1 MALTTLETN
10 IVLDV
15 YDHDGTRPS
24 IKSIALDDNTRYVF
38 ARLTYQGETYDIGST
53 ATVKLVIIR
62 PDKVGAQIAGE
73 AKEIQMGQADESII
87 TVYGAYAELD
97 QPAIAVAGTLLGQ
110 FIITSGDQ
118 ILRSQIFAVNN
129 GEALDADTWAGDYDG
144 YNLDELVEKVDA
156 AVDKV
161 DGMEADVTELKS
173 GFTALEYTTPITI
186 WAQGTIGASNGL
198 NSDSN
203 TRCRANGYFTNH
215 DLGFGTV
222 KIQIATGLR
231 LAARIWDSEM
241 GYVGAYPSDW
251 VSGELE
257 MPVQVGY
264 SYRFV
269 VSKSNNGAIT
279 PSDIP
284 ADGIQIVVSGYTDD
298 KVKTTG
304 KPADALAVRSEIK
317 AYNSPYNGRTSTI
330 LAAKEYSHA
339 DGTHP
344 TIDWYLLCDYAGD
357 MYISKDLKSRT
368 YITKKID
375 WNQYKYAVRANG
387 DIIAVYRTEFIT
399 GTAEYDSSLDNL
411 RQNPLVCLA
420 SEGYATW
427 HEVDFGTS
435 LKPCGWV
442 ENSGV
447 CLLPNGDLLFGEY
460 TRMLVNWTS
469 NLWRIKA
476 GADVTLA
483 ASWEVLK
490 SFRVAENDTDT
501 YDESVIEHFHCVQ
514 VDPYTDTVYLSTGD
528 KGYKSQIWYSTDNG
542 STWTKQ
548 TLDGQT
554 SGEELFRLVNFS
566 FTPNKVYWVSDD
578 PENHV
583 VISCDRGTAGLD
595 STSVQILATMSLLTG
610 RPATY
615 GQVLLEDLGLI
626 VMLDRLDGNAS
637 EMPFRAYDIVD
648 DEVKTITTIKSATG
662 ADVHVGFRTEYT
674 EFDPEDGVIKMGFGN
689 NANYL
694 NRNAICGNPA
704 KTFAENVNNLSVR
717 ISMDA
722 DRNVYARFGTF
733 YI

>member
-1 MALTTLETN
+1 MALTNIVKTL
-10 IVLDV
+10 VLDV
-15 YDHDGTRPS
+15 YDHDQTQAT
-24 IKSIALDDNTRYVF
+24 IKAIALDSKTRYVQ
-38 ARLTYQGETYDIGST
+38 ATLTYMGADYPVSET
-53 ATVKLVIIR
+53 ATVTLTVLR
-62 PDKVGAQIAGE
+62 PDKVGAQVG
-73 AKEIQMGQADESII
+73 GSVVDVDNADRTGTIKG
-87 TVYGAYAELD
+87 VFAELT
-97 QPAIAVAGTLLGQ
+97 QAALAVRGKCLCQ
-110 FIITSGDQ
+110 FKITDGEQ
-118 ILRSQIFAVNN
+118 ILRTEIFAVNN
-129 GEALDADTWAGDYDG
+129 GQALDADIEDWAGVVDG
-144 YNLDELVEKVDA
+144 HNLDEMAESIETLES
-156 AVDKV
+156 AV
-161 DGMEADVTELKS
+161 GTLQTDVAGLQGCYS
-173 GFTALEYTTPITI
+173 EYTTPITT
-186 WAQGTIGASNGL
+186 WVQGTIGASNGL

-222 KIQIATGLR
+222 KITIATGLR
-231 LAARIWDSEM
+231 LAARVWDADM
-241 GYVGAYPSDW
+241 KYVGAYPSDW

-257 MPVQVGY
+257 MPVQTGY

-269 VSKSNNGAIT
+269 VSKSNNGAIS

-284 ADGIQIVVSGYTDD
+284 ANGIQIVVSGYTDD

-317 AYNSPYNGRTSTI
+317 TYNSPYNGRTSTI
-330 LAAKEYSHA
+330 LAAKTFSHA

-399 GTAEYDSSLDNL
+399 GGTQEYGPSLDSQ

-420 SEGYATW
+420 SEGYSTW

-435 LKPCGWV
+435 KKPCGWV
-442 ENSGV
+442 ENVGA
-447 CLLPNGDLLFGEY
+447 CLLPNGDLLFAEY
-460 TRMLVNWTS
+460 TRMLVMYTA
-469 NLWRIKA
+469 NLWRIE
-476 GADVTLA
+476 ADVDVTDPTN
-483 ASWEVLK
+483 WEILK
-490 SFRVAENDTDT
+490 TFTVAEDDETE

-514 VDPYTDTVYLSTGD
+514 VDPYTGTVYFTTGD
-528 KGYKSQIWYSTDNG
+528 KGHKSQIWYSTDNG
-542 STWTKQ
+542 DTWTKQ
-548 TLDGQT
+548 VLNGQT

-578 PENHV
+578 PEHHV
-583 VISCDRGTAGLD
+583 VISCDRATNGLD
-595 STSVQILATMSLLTG
+595 STSVQVLATMPVITG

-615 GQVLLEDLGLI
+615 GQVLYEDLGLI
-626 VMLDRLDGNAS
+626 VMLDRLDGTNT
-637 EMPFRAYDIVD
+637 EMPFRAYDLED
-648 DEVKTITTIKSATG
+648 GTVKTICTIKSANGT
-662 ADVHVGFRTEYT
+662 AVHIGFRTEYT

-689 NANYL
+689 NSNYL

-704 KTFAENVNNLSVR
+704 NTFAENINNLSIR
-717 ISMDA
+717 INMDA
-722 DRNVYARFGTF
+722 DRNVYARFGTY

>member
-1 MALTTLETN
+1 MALTTIVKTL
-10 IVLDV
+10 VLDV
-15 YDHDGTRPS
+15 YDHDQTQAT
-24 IKSIALDDNTRYVF
+24 IKAIALDSKTRYVQ
-38 ARLTYQGETYDIGST
+38 ATLTYMGADYPVSET
-53 ATVKLVIIR
+53 ATVTLTVLR
-62 PDKVGAQIAGE
+62 PDKVGAQVVGSVVDVDN
-73 AKEIQMGQADESII
+73 ADRTGTIKG
-87 TVYGAYAELD
+87 VFAELT
-97 QPAIAVAGTLLGQ
+97 QAALAVRGKCLCQ
-110 FIITSGDQ
+110 FKITDGEQ
-118 ILRSQIFAVNN
+118 ILRTEIFAVNN
-129 GEALDADTWAGDYDG
+129 GQALDADITDWAGVVDG
-144 YNLDELVEKVDA
+144 HNLDEMADSI
-156 AVDKV
+156 
-161 DGMEADVTELKS
+161 EALETSVGTLQTDVTGLQECYS
-173 GFTALEYTTPITI
+173 EYTTPITT
-186 WAQGTIGASNGL
+186 WVQGTIGASNGL

-231 LAARIWDSEM
+231 LAARVWDSEM
-241 GYVGAYPSDW
+241 KYVGAYPSDW
-251 VSGELE
+251 ASGEME
-257 MPVQVGY
+257 MPVQAGY

-269 VSKSNNGAIT
+269 VSKSNNGAIS

-317 AYNSPYNGRTSTI
+317 TYNSPYNGRTSTI

-399 GTAEYDSSLDNL
+399 GTSEYDSSLDNL

-476 GADVTLA
+476 SADVTQA
-483 ASWEVLK
+483 TSWEVLK
-490 SFRVAENDTDT
+490 SFRVAENDQIET

-514 VDPYTDTVYLSTGD
+514 VDPYTGTVYFTTGD
-528 KGYKSQIWYSTDNG
+528 TLKKSQIWYSTNNG
-542 STWTKQ
+542 TSWTQQ
-548 TLDGQT
+548 TLSGQT
-554 SGEELFRLVNFS
+554 SGEELFRLVNFC
-566 FTPNKVYWVSDD
+566 FTPSKVYWASDD
-578 PENHV
+578 PSKHV
-583 VISCDRGTAGLD
+583 VISCDRAASGLD
-595 STSVQILATMSLLTG
+595 STSVQILARMPLITG
-610 RPATY
+610 HPATY
-615 GQVLLEDLGLI
+615 GSVLFEDMGLL
-626 VMLDRLDGNAS
+626 VMLDRLDWTAT
-637 EMPFRAYDIVD
+637 EMPFRAYDLED
-648 DEVKTITTIKSATG
+648 GTVKTITTIKSATG

-689 NANYL
+689 NSNYL
-694 NRNAICGNPA
+694 NRNGLCGNVA
-704 KTFAENVNNLSVR
+704 KTFAENINNLSLR
-717 ISMDA
+717 ISMDS

>member
-1 MALTTLETN
+1 MALTTIVKTL
-10 IVLDV
+10 VLDV
-15 YDHDGTRPS
+15 YDHDQTQAT
-24 IKSIALDDNTRYVF
+24 IKAIALDSKTRYVQ
-38 ARLTYQGETYDIGST
+38 ATLTYMGADYPVSET
-53 ATVKLVIIR
+53 ATVTLTVLR
-62 PDKVGAQIAGE
+62 PDKVGAQVVGSVVDVDN
-73 AKEIQMGQADESII
+73 ADRTGTIKG
-87 TVYGAYAELD
+87 VFAELT
-97 QPAIAVAGTLLGQ
+97 QAALAVRGKCLCQ
-110 FIITSGDQ
+110 FKITDGEQ
-118 ILRSQIFAVNN
+118 ILRTEIFAVNN
-129 GEALDADTWAGDYDG
+129 GQALDADITDWAGVVDG
-144 YNLDELVEKVDA
+144 HNLDEMADSI
-156 AVDKV
+156 
-161 DGMEADVTELKS
+161 EALETSVGTLQTDVS
-173 GFTALEYTTPITI
+173 GLQECYSEYTTPITT
-186 WAQGTIGASNGL
+186 WVQGTIGASNGL

-231 LAARIWDSEM
+231 LAARVWDSEM
-241 GYVGAYPSDW
+241 KYIGAYPSDW

-269 VSKSNNGAIT
+269 VSKSNNGAIS

-317 AYNSPYNGRTSTI
+317 TYNSPYNGRTSTI
-330 LAAKEYSHA
+330 LAAKEYSHN

-399 GTAEYDSSLDNL
+399 GGTQEYGPSLDSQ

-420 SEGYATW
+420 SEGYSTW

-435 LKPCGWV
+435 KKPCGWV
-442 ENSGV
+442 ENVGA
-447 CLLPNGDLLFGEY
+447 CLLPNGDLLFAEY
-460 TRMLVNWTS
+460 TRMLVMYTA

-476 GADVTLA
+476 GVDVTQA
-483 ASWEVLK
+483 SSWEILK
-490 SFRVAENDTDT
+490 TFTVAEDDETE

-514 VDPYTDTVYLSTGD
+514 VDPYTGTVYFTTGD
-528 KGYKSQIWYSTDNG
+528 KGHKSQIWYSTDNG
-542 STWTKQ
+542 TSWTKQ
-548 TLDGQT
+548 ALNGQT
-554 SGEELFRLVNFS
+554 SGEELFRLVTFS

-578 PENHV
+578 PEHHV
-583 VISCDRGTAGLD
+583 VISCDRGTLGLD
-595 STSVQILATMSLLTG
+595 PTSVQVLATMPVLTG

-615 GQVLLEDLGLI
+615 GQVLYEDLGLI
-626 VMLDRLDGNAS
+626 VMLDRLDS
-637 EMPFRAYDIVD
+637 KSSQMPFRAYDIVD
-648 DEVKTITTIKSATG
+648 DEVKTICTVKSATG
-662 ADVHVGFRTEYT
+662 ADVNVGFRTEYT

-689 NANYL
+689 NSNYL
-694 NRNAICGNPA
+694 NRNALCGNPA
-704 KTFAENVNNLSVR
+704 KTFAENINNLSVR

-722 DRNVYARFGTF
+722 DRNIYARFGTF

>member
-1 MALTTLETN
+1 MALTNIVKTL
-10 IVLDV
+10 VLDV
-15 YDHDGTRPS
+15 YDHDQTQAV
-24 IKSIALDDNTRYVF
+24 IKAIALDSKTRYVQ
-38 ARLTYQGETYDIGST
+38 ATLTYMGADYPVSET
-53 ATVKLVIIR
+53 ATVTLTVLR
-62 PDKVGAQIAGE
+62 PDKVGAQVVGSVVDVDN
-73 AKEIQMGQADESII
+73 ADRTGTIKG
-87 TVYGAYAELD
+87 VFAELT
-97 QPAIAVAGTLLGQ
+97 QAALAVRGKCLCQ
-110 FIITSGDQ
+110 FKITDGEQ
-118 ILRSQIFAVNN
+118 ILRTEIFAVNN
-129 GEALDADTWAGDYDG
+129 GQALDADITDWAGVVDG
-144 YNLDELVEKVDA
+144 HNLDEMADSI
-156 AVDKV
+156 
-161 DGMEADVTELKS
+161 EALETSVGTLQTDVTGLQECYS
-173 GFTALEYTTPITI
+173 EYTTPITT
-186 WAQGTIGASNGL
+186 WVQGTIGASNGL

-222 KIQIATGLR
+222 KITIATGLR
-231 LAARIWDSEM
+231 LAARVWDSEM
-241 GYVGAYPSDW
+241 KYVGAYPSDW

-257 MPVQVGY
+257 MPVQAGY

-298 KVKTTG
+298 KVRTTG
-304 KPADALAVRSEIK
+304 KPADALAARSEIK

-330 LAAKEYSHA
+330 LAAKTFSHK

-399 GTAEYDSSLDNL
+399 GGTQEYGPSLDSQ

-427 HEVDFGTS
+427 HEVDFGVS
-435 LKPCGWV
+435 KKPCGWV
-442 ENSGV
+442 ENVGA
-447 CLLPNGDLLFGEY
+447 CLLPNGDLLFAEY
-460 TRMLVNWTS
+460 TRMLVMYTA

-476 GADVTLA
+476 GVDVTDPTN
-483 ASWEVLK
+483 WEILK
-490 SFRVAENDTDT
+490 TFTVAEDDDTE
-501 YDESVIEHFHCVQ
+501 YDETVIEHFHCVQ
-514 VDPYTDTVYLSTGD
+514 VDPYTGTVYFTTGD
-528 KGYKSQIWYSTDNG
+528 KGNKSQIWYSTDNG
-542 STWTKQ
+542 TSWTKQ

-566 FTPNKVYWVSDD
+566 FAPNKVYWASDD

-583 VISCDRGTAGLD
+583 VISCERGASGLNPN
-595 STSVQILATMSLLTG
+595 SVQILTTMPLITG

-615 GQVLLEDLGLI
+615 GQVLYEDLGLI

-637 EMPFRAYDIVD
+637 EMPFRAYDLVD
-648 DEVKTITTIKSATG
+648 GTVKTICTVKSATG

-689 NANYL
+689 NSNYL

-722 DRNVYARFGTF
+722 DRNVYARFGTY

>member
-1 MALTTLETN
+1 MNREYKIALSQEYYSDIVYLSQYDSDYDLVFS
-10 IVLDV
+10 VLDKYSKATQIDGYTAKFQGTRTDGLGFLFEGTASDDRV
-15 YDHDGTRPS
+15 AFRINTSLTAISGTHKGEIVFYDASGLFYGSANVQIVVEPAARPDGT
-24 IKSIALDDNTRYVF
+24 I
-38 ARLTYQGETYDIGST
+38 
-53 ATVKLVIIR
+53 
-62 PDKVGAQIAGE
+62 
-73 AKEIQMGQADESII
+73 
-87 TVYGAYAELD
+87 
-97 QPAIAVAGTLLGQ
+97 
-110 FIITSGDQ
+110 
-118 ILRSQIFAVNN
+118 
-129 GEALDADTWAGDYDG
+129 DADVERAEEIAEQIQQIVDTAAEQTTAEAERIVSG
-144 YNLDELVEKVDA
+144 LEDEVS
-156 AVDKV
+156 
-161 DGMEADVTELKS
+161 ELKS
-173 GFTALEYTTPITI
+173 GFNALEYTTPITI
-186 WAQGTIGASNGL
+186 WVQGTIGASNGL

-203 TRCRANGYFTNH
+203 TRCRTNGYFTNH

-298 KVKTTG
+298 KIKTTG
-304 KPADALAVRSEIK
+304 KPADAMAVRSEIK

-501 YDESVIEHFHCVQ
+501 M
-514 VDPYTDTVYLSTGD
+514 
-528 KGYKSQIWYSTDNG
+528 GYIM
-542 STWTKQ
+542 
-548 TLDGQT
+548 
-554 SGEELFRLVNFS
+554 GE
-566 FTPNKVYWVSDD
+566 
-578 PENHV
+578 
-583 VISCDRGTAGLD
+583 
-595 STSVQILATMSLLTG
+595 
-610 RPATY
+610 
-615 GQVLLEDLGLI
+615 
-626 VMLDRLDGNAS
+626 
-637 EMPFRAYDIVD
+637 
-648 DEVKTITTIKSATG
+648 IKK
-662 ADVHVGFRTEYT
+662 FMY
-674 EFDPEDGVIKMGFGN
+674 
-689 NANYL
+689 YL
-694 NRNAICGNPA
+694 NYNYKQQLIPT
-704 KTFAENVNNLSVR
+704 KS
-717 ISMDA
+717 IM
-722 DRNVYARFGTF
+722 YH
-733 YI
+733 